1 MIFVSTSYFKERR
14 SVKHVLN
21 ECLKVAIKNI
31 ELGAAHQHEEGI
43 VDFLKKYKKEHG
55 AEFTIHAYFP
65 PEKKPVIVNLASQ
78 DPEILKESMSSVKK
92 SIDVA
97 KEIKA
102 RLYSFHAGFR
112 VDPESLGKPFKRK
125 NIASYEDAYNTFV
138 DSIDEICFYAKN
150 RDVKIAMEPNVVSKY
165 NLING
170 KNELLLMC
178 ELHEIKRLLEDLTHE
193 NLGILLDLGHL
204 KITANNLKFDQEEFM
219 MGVKDRVLGLHVHDN
234 DGVTDLHM
242 PFKADSWVLEV
253 LNRNFLKNS
262 IPITLE
268 IADMDIKDIRS
279 QIRLLTQFGNKGGG
293 MQ

>member
-14 SVKHVLN
+14 SVKLVLN
-21 ECLKVAIKNI
+21 ECSKAAIKNI
-31 ELGAAHQHEEGI
+31 ELGAAHQYEDGI

-55 AEFTIHAYFP
+55 AEFTIHSYFP

-78 DPEILKESMSSVKK
+78 NPEILSKSMSSVKK
-92 SIDVA
+92 SIDTA

-112 VDPESLGKPFKRK
+112 VDPEGLGKPLERK

-138 DSIDEICFYAKN
+138 NSVDEICSYAKS
-150 RDVKIAMEPNVVSKY
+150 RDVKVAMEPNVMSNY
-165 NLING
+165 NLISG

-178 ELHEIKRLLEDLTHE
+178 ELHEIKMFLDDLKHK

-204 KITANNLKFDQEEFM
+204 KVTANNLKFDREEFIN
-219 MGVKDRVLGLHVHDN
+219 GVKDRVLGLHVHDT
-234 DGVTDLHM
+234 DGFTDAHRPL
-242 PFKADSWVLEV
+242 KANSWVLEV
-253 LNRNFLKNS
+253 LNRNLFKKS

-268 IADMDIKDIRS
+268 IADVNIKTLQA
-279 QIRLLTQFGNKGGG
+279 QIRLLSSLNQ
-293 MQ
+293 